1 MTKILT
7 WPWKLVTTP
16 LSALLCS
23 LIRRSLTIWIRILGI
38 SSAEKSLRR
47 SAPKCHISI
56 NLITNTPQ
64 STLQIVHHEQ
74 ISNYKILKNDI
85 EINEDKKHKNINIR
99 IALFWNTRVRNL
111 EMLKINIRTNK
122 HIPCMTKPGYLNK
135 QYHTTSNILT
145 SLIHQLEIQIKYI
158 VINLQVSF
166 LWELNNHHPWR
177 NKNQEIETFFASNQQ
192 QIRTNAHNIT
202 LERRA
207 ANRKKNWHKY
217 SWVCYR
223 NII

>member
-1 MTKILT
+1 MKI
-7 WPWKLVTTP
+7 
-16 LSALLCS
+16 
-23 LIRRSLTIWIRILGI
+23 
-38 SSAEKSLRR
+38 
-47 SAPKCHISI
+47 
-56 NLITNTPQ
+56 
-64 STLQIVHHEQ
+64 
-74 ISNYKILKNDI
+74 
-85 EINEDKKHKNINIR
+85 KKHKNINIC

-122 HIPCMTKPGYLNK
+122 QIPCMTKPGYLNK
-135 QYHTTSNILT
+135 QYHTTSNIIT
-145 SLIHQLEIQIKYI
+145 SLLHQLEIQIKYI

-207 ANRKKNWHKY
+207 VHTEAKGAQKQLHWSTFLCMNSHQSRSWIQQRHRK
-217 SWVCYR
+217 R
-223 NII
+223 NSASKK